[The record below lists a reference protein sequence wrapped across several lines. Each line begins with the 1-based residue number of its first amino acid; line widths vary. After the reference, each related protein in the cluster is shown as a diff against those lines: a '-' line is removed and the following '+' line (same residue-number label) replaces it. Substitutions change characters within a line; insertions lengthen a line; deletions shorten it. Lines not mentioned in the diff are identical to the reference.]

1 MKKGKVLIIIG
12 AALAVLQIASLIFD
26 LVQSGGLKFDG
37 TIGGAVSYLS
47 AGLAGAVLI
56 LWGFVINKRTE
67 E

>member
-12 AALAVLQIASLIFD
+12 AVLVVLQIASLIFD
-26 LVQSGGLKFDG
+26 VVHTGGLKFDG
-37 TIGGAVSYLS
+37 TIGGGISYLS
-47 AGLAGAVLI
+47 AGLAGVVLI

>member
-12 AALAVLQIASLIFD
+12 AVLAVLQIASLIFD

-47 AGLAGAVLI
+47 GGLALAVFLCPFT
-56 LWGFVINKRTE
+56 LK
-67 E
+67 